1 MVNTSAVSVEDML
14 SDGFYATQIGVI
26 KKSLTDKKRLEK
38 RQRDLN
44 NDLKSSQSLYVNMI
58 DAQKLLSMISD
69 DNTSKTL
76 DFITGMVNKV
86 LSEMF
91 VADAPRIIL
100 TKRLYAGSKPHINV
114 ELIDG
119 SGNSLDMA
127 LQSGTGLSQVVSFMF
142 AICLIEIRKGRRLL
156 ILDERLN
163 GLHKEAKRILSKVIE
178 IFAEGG
184 FQFIFVEYGLNNIG
198 KIYNVEHRGNESKIV
213 SLEKGQEYTDDTV
226 FLGDVDLSVL
236 DDSVEE

>member
-1 MVNTSAVSVEDML
+1 
-14 SDGFYATQIGVI
+14 
-26 KKSLTDKKRLEK
+26 
-38 RQRDLN
+38 
-44 NDLKSSQSLYVNMI
+44 
-58 DAQKLLSMISD
+58 
-69 DNTSKTL
+69 
-76 DFITGMVNKV
+76 
-86 LSEMF
+86 
-91 VADAPRIIL
+91 
-100 TKRLYAGSKPHINV
+100 
-114 ELIDG
+114 
-119 SGNSLDMA
+119 MA

-226 FLGDVDLSVL
+226 FLSDVDLSVL